1 LRSAALSNRFR
12 GLRFTSLIMSNY
24 NFREILIVLS
34 LAGASVLQAETLEQL
49 TGEALRNNPQFRVL
63 QASVESANGGVRTA
77 RAWQNPELS
86 VAPGVRQHREGA
98 TETIFHGE
106 LELNQLF
113 LFPGKRQLLIA
124 IAQRNVEISKLAL
137 EGLRFQLTT
146 AVRKAFY
153 EMLAAQQI
161 AAFRTEQIES
171 AKTFYEAAVKRAEGG
186 YASDFEAVKGQAEL
200 IDAQKL
206 ARAAEGQIA
215 SARVELNTLLGRNP
229 SSPLMLK
236 GSLQNAAPRGPT
248 GNFVTLAMTRNPSL
262 RTQEMQAQLAGLNL
276 RKTRLG
282 RRPDFALGPRVEY
295 TDREQTYGFGAT
307 VALPLWNQSQGEIQT
322 ARAQEEKEI
331 AAAEKLRAEIAGAVT
346 KASATLA
353 VAREQLA
360 LYTPAFLD
368 KLKAFV
374 NQAEKSYAQN
384 ATTVLIYLDA
394 KRTYFDAL
402 TSYYETLGHV
412 AASHAELES
421 AIGVPV
427 DPETFESQKSNR

>member
-1 LRSAALSNRFR
+1 
-12 GLRFTSLIMSNY
+12 MSNY
-24 NFREILIVLS
+24 NFRKILIVVS
-34 LAGASVLQAETLEQL
+34 LAGPSILHVETLQQL

-86 VAPGVRQHREGA
+86 VAPGVRQHREGT

-106 LELNQLF
+106 FELNQLF

-124 IAQRNVEISKLAL
+124 IALRNVEISKLAL

-146 AVRKAFY
+146 AVQKAFY

-161 AAFRTEQIES
+161 AALRTEQIES
-171 AKTFYEAAVKRAEGG
+171 AKMFYEAAIKRAEGG

-215 SARVELNTLLGRNP
+215 TARVELNTLLGRDP
-229 SSPLMLK
+229 SAPLRLN
-236 GSLQNAAPRGPT
+236 GTLRNAAPRGTT
-248 GNFVTLAMTRNPSL
+248 GKYVTLAMTRNPSL

-276 RKTRLG
+276 RKMRLG
-282 RRPDFALGPRVEY
+282 RHPDFAVGPRVEY
-295 TDREQTYGFGAT
+295 TDREQTYGLGAT

-322 ARAQEEKEI
+322 ARAEEQKEV

-346 KASATLA
+346 KASATLD
-353 VAREQLA
+353 VSREQLA

-374 NQAEKSYAQN
+374 GQAEKSYAQN
-384 ATTVLIYLDA
+384 VTTVLIYLDA

-402 TSYYETLGHV
+402 ASYYETLGHV
-412 AASHAELES
+412 ATSRAELES
-421 AIGVPV
+421 AIGVPI
-427 DPETFESQKSNR
+427 DPENSKSQKSNR

>member
-1 LRSAALSNRFR
+1 
-12 GLRFTSLIMSNY
+12 MSNY
-24 NFREILIVLS
+24 NFRKILIVVS

-63 QASVESANGGVRTA
+63 QASVESAKGGVRSA
-77 RAWQNPELS
+77 KAWQNPELS
-86 VAPGVRQHREGA
+86 VAPGVRQHKEGA
-98 TETIFHGE
+98 TENIFHGE
-106 LELNQLF
+106 FELNQLF

-137 EGLRFQLTT
+137 EALRFQLTT

-161 AAFRTEQIES
+161 AALRTEQIES
-171 AKTFYEAAVKRAEGG
+171 AKTFYQAAIKRAEGG

-215 SARVELNTLLGRNP
+215 SARVELNTLLGRDP
-229 SSPLMLK
+229 SAALK
-236 GSLQNAAPRGPT
+236 LTGTLRDAAPRRGAI

-282 RRPDFALGPRVEY
+282 RRPDFAVGPRVEY
-295 TDREQTYGFGAT
+295 TDRERTYGFGAT

-322 ARAQEEKEI
+322 ARAEEQKEI
-331 AAAEKLRAEIAGAVT
+331 AAAEKLRAEIAGAVS
-346 KASATLA
+346 KAAAT
-353 VAREQLA
+353 VDVSRDQLA

-368 KLKAFV
+368 KLKVFV
-374 NQAEKSYAQN
+374 AQAEKSYAQN

-394 KRTYFDAL
+394 KRTYFDTLAN
-402 TSYYETLGHV
+402 YYETLGHLAV
-412 AASHAELES
+412 SRADLES

-427 DPETFESQKSNR
+427 DLETSEPGGAN

>member
-1 LRSAALSNRFR
+1 
-12 GLRFTSLIMSNY
+12 MSNY
-24 NFREILIVLS
+24 NFRKILILVS
-34 LAGASVLQAETLEQL
+34 LVGASVLHAETVEQL

-63 QASVESANGGVRTA
+63 QASVESAKGGVRTA
-77 RAWQNPELS
+77 KAWQNPELS
-86 VAPGVRQHREGA
+86 VAPGVRQHKEGA

-124 IAQRNVEISKLAL
+124 IAQRNIEINKLAL

-146 AVRKAFY
+146 AVRKIFY

-161 AAFRTEQIES
+161 AALRTEQIQS
-171 AKTFYEAAVKRAEGG
+171 AKTFYEAAIKRAEGG

-215 SARVELNTLLGRNP
+215 SARVELNTLLGRDP
-229 SSPLMLK
+229 SAALK
-236 GSLQNAAPRGPT
+236 LNGTLRNAAPRGTT
-248 GNFVTLAMTRNPSL
+248 GNYVALAMTRNPSL
-262 RTQEMQAQLAGLNL
+262 RTQEMQARLAGLNL

-282 RRPDFALGPRVEY
+282 TRPDFAVGPRVEY

-307 VALPLWNQSQGEIQT
+307 VALPIWNQSQGEIQT
-322 ARAQEEKEI
+322 ARAEEQKEI
-331 AAAEKLRAEIAGAVT
+331 AAAEKLGAEIAGAVT
-346 KASATLA
+346 KASATLD
-353 VAREQLA
+353 VSREQLA

-374 NQAEKSYAQN
+374 SQAEKSYAQN

-394 KRTYFDAL
+394 KRTYFDAVA
-402 TSYYETLGHV
+402 SYYETLSHV
-412 AASHAELES
+412 ATSRAELES
-421 AIGVPV
+421 AIGVPI
-427 DPETFESQKSNR
+427 ELKSSESEGSKQ

>member
-1 LRSAALSNRFR
+1 
-12 GLRFTSLIMSNY
+12 MSNY
-24 NFREILIVLS
+24 NFRKILIVVS
-34 LAGASVLQAETLEQL
+34 LAGASVLHAETLEQL
-49 TGEALRNNPQFRVL
+49 SAEALRNNPQFRVL
-63 QASVESANGGVRTA
+63 QASVESAKGGVQTA
-77 RAWQNPELS
+77 KAWQNPELS
-86 VAPGVRQHREGA
+86 VAPGVRQHKEGA
-98 TETIFHGE
+98 TENIFHGE

-113 LFPGKRQLLIA
+113 LFPGKRQLLVA

-153 EMLAAQQI
+153 EILAAQQI
-161 AAFRTEQIES
+161 TALRTEQIES
-171 AKTFYEAAVKRAEGG
+171 AKTFYEAAIKRAEGG

-206 ARAAEGQIA
+206 ARAAQGQIA
-215 SARVELNTLLGRNP
+215 SGRVELNTLLGRDP
-229 SSPLMLK
+229 SAPLR
-236 GSLQNAAPRGPT
+236 LQGTLRGAAPRGT
-248 GNFVTLAMTRNPSL
+248 TDNFVTLAMTRNPSL

-282 RRPDFALGPRVEY
+282 RHPDFAVGPRVEY

-322 ARAQEEKEI
+322 ARAEEQKEI

-353 VAREQLA
+353 VSREQLA

-374 NQAEKSYAQN
+374 SQAEKSYAQN

-402 TSYYETLGHV
+402 ASYYETLAHV
-412 AASHAELES
+412 ATSRAELES

-427 DPETFESQKSNR
+427 ELKSSESEGSKQ

>member
-1 LRSAALSNRFR
+1 
-12 GLRFTSLIMSNY
+12 M
-24 NFREILIVLS
+24 
-34 LAGASVLQAETLEQL
+34 
-49 TGEALRNNPQFRVL
+49 
-63 QASVESANGGVRTA
+63 
-77 RAWQNPELS
+77 
-86 VAPGVRQHREGA
+86 
-98 TETIFHGE
+98 
-106 LELNQLF
+106 
-113 LFPGKRQLLIA
+113 FPGKRQLLIA

-153 EMLAAQQI
+153 EMLAGQQI
-161 AAFRTEQIES
+161 AALRTEQIES

-206 ARAAEGQIA
+206 ARTAQGQIA

-248 GNFVTLAMTRNPSL
+248 GNVVTLAMTRNPSL

-322 ARAQEEKEI
+322 ARAEEEKEI

-374 NQAEKSYAQN
+374 SQAEKRYAQN

-402 TSYYETLGHV
+402 ASYYETLGHV
-412 AASHAELES
+412 ATSRAELES
-421 AIGVPV
+421 AIGVAV
-427 DPETFESQKSNR
+427 DLTDSKLEESK

>member
-1 LRSAALSNRFR
+1 
-12 GLRFTSLIMSNY
+12 MSNY
-24 NFREILIVLS
+24 NFRKILIVVA
-34 LAGASVLQAETLEQL
+34 LAGASALHAETLEQL
-49 TGEALRNNPQFRVL
+49 TAEALRNNPQFRVL
-63 QASVESANGGVRTA
+63 QASVASAEGGVRTA
-77 RAWQNPELS
+77 KAWQNPELS
-86 VAPGVRQHREGA
+86 GAPGVRQLKEGP
-98 TETIFHGE
+98 TENIFHGE

-113 LFPGKRQLLIA
+113 LFPGKRQLLVA
-124 IAQRNVEISKLAL
+124 MAQRNVAISKLAL

-146 AVRKAFY
+146 AVRKGFY

-161 AAFRTEQIES
+161 ASLRKEQIES
-171 AKTFYEAAVKRAEGG
+171 AKTFYEAALKRAEGG

-206 ARAAEGQIA
+206 ARAVEGQIA
-215 SARVELNTLLGRNP
+215 SARVELNTLLGRNA
-229 SSPLMLK
+229 SSPLRLT
-236 GSLQNAAPRGPT
+236 GSLQNAAPGGTT
-248 GNFVTLAMTRNPSL
+248 GNYVALAMTHNPSL

-276 RKTRLG
+276 RKTRFG
-282 RRPDFALGPRVEY
+282 RRPDFAIGPRVEY

-322 ARAQEEKEI
+322 AAAEEQKEI

-346 KASATLA
+346 KAAATLD
-353 VAREQLA
+353 VSRDQLA

-368 KLKAFV
+368 KLKTFV
-374 NQAEKSYAQN
+374 AQAEKSYAQN

-402 TSYYETLGHV
+402 ANYYEALGHI
-412 AASHAELES
+412 AASRAELES

-427 DPETFESQKSNR
+427 DLKNSEPSESKQ